1 MLGSTVTVIQLHVP
15 TVICFLFCI
24 PDRLW
29 DTQTWNCCTCPFILL
44 CFSSVLSSK
53 FWSLLDC
60 EVFRRNLLLW
70 VHCSISEMRS
80 LFLLSFVG
88 GAWLYSF
95 IIFVPSVLKVSLLEI
110 ICFPFVQTR
119 QMRLNYVINP
129 IYVSLQKLPMH
140 NFLAHSNYVSVQC
153 LRRWMMTT
161 PILANENIWTCLG
174 SETVDYVLPWFN
186 SSMAPVNYWFSVPW
200 VADPKALKYQP

>member
-1 MLGSTVTVIQLHVP
+1 MRPLWFAFFPVSQTDSEVHRHETVALAH
-15 TVICFLFCI
+15 LFYFAFHRSC
-24 PDRLW
+24 
-29 DTQTWNCCTCPFILL
+29 LL
-44 CFSSVLSSK
+44 T
-53 FWSLLDC
+53 WSLLDC
-60 EVFRRNLLLW
+60 EVFRRHLLLW

-153 LRRWMMTT
+153 LRKWMMTI

-174 SETVDYVLPWFN
+174 SETVDYVLTWFN

-200 VADPKALKYQP
+200 AADPKALKYQP